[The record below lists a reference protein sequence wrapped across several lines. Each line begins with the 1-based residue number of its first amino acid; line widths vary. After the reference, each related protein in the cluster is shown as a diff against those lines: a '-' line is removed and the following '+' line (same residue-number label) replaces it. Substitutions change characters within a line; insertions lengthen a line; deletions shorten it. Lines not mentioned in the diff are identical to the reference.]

1 LIIPYLSR
9 QIFSREGAKTQRGCA
24 APQAPIQNLIAWPG
38 ISLRLRRSGSL
49 FAPSRLGVNK
59 PFSFCHCTCP
69 PRRASAITAGNG
81 SRKDNTL
88 LTLTLFQIVGYL
100 ISVIVMLVIVQ
111 FVMSLLI
118 SFNVVN
124 MQNPFVES
132 VWRAINALL
141 DPILKPIRK
150 IMPDTGA
157 IDFSPMVLIILLQ
170 IVRIV
175 LGNLAYTAV

>member
-1 LIIPYLSR
+1 M
-9 QIFSREGAKTQRGCA
+9 
-24 APQAPIQNLIAWPG
+24 
-38 ISLRLRRSGSL
+38 
-49 FAPSRLGVNK
+49 
-59 PFSFCHCTCP
+59 
-69 PRRASAITAGNG
+69 
-81 SRKDNTL
+81 

-150 IMPDTGA
+150 MMPDTGA

-175 LGNLAYTAV
+175 LGNLAYAAA